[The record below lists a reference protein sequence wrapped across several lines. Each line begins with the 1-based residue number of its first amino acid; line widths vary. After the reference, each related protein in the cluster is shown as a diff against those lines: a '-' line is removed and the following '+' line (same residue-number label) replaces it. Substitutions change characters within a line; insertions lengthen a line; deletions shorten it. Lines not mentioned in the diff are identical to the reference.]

1 MDRPCPSRFVEHRW
15 GGLKPAR
22 SFSPARYNERL
33 IRISLARR
41 LSVFVLFAVSACAQT
56 LPANWRVHPA
66 GTQIALDPLPV
77 SAALSPDG
85 KFLLSLNAGA
95 RPSISVVDASALKE
109 TARVPM
115 ADAGLGLAFS
125 PDGRRIYAG
134 GGARN
139 AVLEFTFS
147 PAGELKASREISAG
161 QPAAMNFIGD
171 VAVSPDGRT
180 LLAADLF
187 HDRVL
192 AINAQSGQI
201 TATLK
206 SGRRPY
212 RILFH
217 PDGQSYFVSSWADAS
232 VYEYSLPSGTE
243 MARARVG
250 AHPAEMVLSN
260 RKIPDEQ
267 NTWQYRLFV
276 AAANTNDV
284 FVIGVSPGKELNVL
298 ETLNVGFGALQ
309 PAGMTPSSVAL
320 SADQTR
326 LFIACSDTN
335 AVAVADIS
343 ETRSRL
349 AGFVPAGAH
358 PTAVRVLSG
367 GRLAVLNGHGSGM
380 SVIDAPSD
388 EMLPE
393 YTRAAT
399 ALTPYRASFADSLP
413 EQRSSIEHVI
423 YILMDGP
430 SSSASGSNT
439 AKLAREFV
447 RLDGF
452 HPAGETRPEAL
463 NWAVAAIAP
472 DFTAL
477 LAPAFAAGRLHYN
490 GFESGEPA
498 NLPPAGYLWSNALSA
513 GLSVRNYGL
522 FVENKPVAGA
532 DGVQV
537 ARVKEPSL
545 QGVTNM
551 KYRGTDPQA
560 FLDDL
565 KQFESASMPNL
576 IMLSSSSDAALGRI
590 VEAVTKTKFWP
601 QTAIFVINLAGPAP
615 ALLALSPYTHRG
627 AVDPTAYD
635 QSSVLRTIELILNL
649 RPMTVFDFS
658 ARSLAAA
665 FVSTPNNAPY
675 SPEPTH

>member
-1 MDRPCPSRFVEHRW
+1 MRLVC
-15 GGLKPAR
+15 
-22 SFSPARYNERL
+22 SFL
-33 IRISLARR
+33 L
-41 LSVFVLFAVSACAQT
+41 LSEYAGAQT
-56 LPANWRVHPA
+56 LPANWRVQPA
-66 GTQIALDPLPV
+66 GTQIALDSLPI
-77 SAALSPDG
+77 AAAVSPDG
-85 KFLLSLNAGA
+85 KFLLALNAGA
-95 RPSISVVDASALKE
+95 RPSISVVDAAAMKE
-109 TARVPM
+109 TARVTVP
-115 ADAGLGLAFS
+115 DAGLGLAFS
-125 PDGRRIYAG
+125 PDGRRAYAG

-147 PAGELKASREISAG
+147 PAGELKATREMPAG

-180 LLAADLF
+180 ILAADLF

-192 AINAQSGQI
+192 AMNAQSGQI

-267 NTWQYRLFV
+267 STWKYRLFV
-276 AAANTNDV
+276 AAANSNDV
-284 FVIGVSPGKELNVL
+284 FVIGVSEGKELNVL

-309 PAGMTPSSVAL
+309 PAGMTPSSLAL
-320 SADQTR
+320 NADQTR

-335 AVAVADIS
+335 TVAVADIS
-343 ETRSRL
+343 ETRSRV
-349 AGFVPAGAH
+349 AGFVPVGAY
-358 PTAVRVLSG
+358 PTSLRVLNG
-367 GRLAVLNGHGSGM
+367 GRLAVLNGHSN
-380 SVIDAPSD
+380 SVSMIDTLSD

-393 YTRAAT
+393 HTRAAM
-399 ALTPYRASFADSLP
+399 ALTPYRASFSDSLP
-413 EQRSSIEHVI
+413 IERSPIEHVI
-423 YILMDGP
+423 YVFADAAAGP
-430 SSSASGSNT
+430 NA

-452 HPAGETRPEAL
+452 HPTGGSPTEAVT
-463 NWAVAAIAP
+463 WAVAAIAP
-472 DFTAL
+472 DFTAR
-477 LAPAFAAGRLHYN
+477 LAQSFSSARLHYN
-490 GFESGEPA
+490 GFEGGEPA

-513 GLSVRNYGL
+513 GLTVRNYGL
-522 FVENKPVAGA
+522 FVDTGA
-532 DGVQV
+532 QA
-537 ARVKEPSL
+537 ARVKDPSL
-545 QGVTNM
+545 QGVTNL
-551 KYRGTDPQA
+551 KYRASDPQA

-565 KQFESASMPNL
+565 KQFESGAMPNL
-576 IMLSSSSDAALGRI
+576 VMLRLSSDAALGRL
-590 VEAVTKTKFWP
+590 VEAVSRSKYWP
-601 QTAIFVINLAGPAP
+601 QTAIFVVSPAGPAP

-627 AVDPTAYD
+627 AVDPTVYD

-665 FVSTPNNAPY
+665 FVSTPNNAPF
-675 SPEPTH
+675 SAEPPVP